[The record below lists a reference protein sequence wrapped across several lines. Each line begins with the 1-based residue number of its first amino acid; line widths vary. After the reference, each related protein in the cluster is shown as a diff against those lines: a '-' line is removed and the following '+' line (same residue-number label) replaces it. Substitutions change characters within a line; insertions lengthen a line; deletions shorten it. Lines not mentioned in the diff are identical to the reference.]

1 MKRNSPAE
9 WRKNIYETLWPQLLT
24 HRGVKSLTSAKVIK
38 TCVRLR
44 HSGGCCLTTLYS
56 SGQPGLYSSIWDK
69 PFEDKELQR
78 KKVTPKML
86 LSVFLGAL
94 TSVTGIL
101 RMVSGWN
108 DISFDARL
116 CGLRKDITGV
126 WEFKLS
132 YPVWRKLVKKG
143 TNISPLE
150 PLAENQTVKRETS
163 RGEVTL
169 DAWDPG
175 KFRGAA
181 ADRERKPVLF
191 GTFCISKKHSTLSEK
206 WYDFP
211 PRLKNATPYAKC

>member
-1 MKRNSPAE
+1 
-9 WRKNIYETLWPQLLT
+9 
-24 HRGVKSLTSAKVIK
+24 
-38 TCVRLR
+38 
-44 HSGGCCLTTLYS
+44 
-56 SGQPGLYSSIWDK
+56 
-69 PFEDKELQR
+69 
-78 KKVTPKML
+78 ML

-108 DISFDARL
+108 DISFDVRL

-126 WEFKLS
+126 WEYKLS

-143 TNISPLE
+143 TNILPLE
-150 PLAENQTVKRETS
+150 PLAENQTAKRETS

-175 KFRGAA
+175 KFWGAA

-211 PRLKNATPYAKC
+211 PRLKNATPYAKRQDRESGWYWWHWRGSCLDTESELPFLFNKQLLEGWWIIGFIHGHMHKAEEVSVAPK